1 MKLKKAITSGIII
14 AMTMSLVAC
23 GGGNSKS
30 DTNTQKS
37 SEIDK
42 ISYEYE
48 QDLNIIDDNYRNYYE
63 IFVYSFADS
72 NGDGVGDLKGIENKL
87 DYIADMGFNGI
98 WMTPIMPSTTYH
110 KYDVT
115 DYCNIDK
122 EYGTLDDFKSL
133 LNKCHEK
140 GINLIIDVPFNHSS
154 SKHPWFVEAT
164 DYLKGLEKGEEPD
177 ANECKYVDYYH
188 FSKEQEDATYYNVP
202 GTEYYYEG
210 SFWQE
215 MPDLNLENESL
226 KQDIKDIAKFWV
238 DLGVDGFRMD
248 AVMHYSE
255 TDEKL
260 NTSTINWI
268 YEYCKELNKDFY
280 MVSEVWA
287 NEETIAS
294 YYTSKTPSMFNF
306 DTSSVEGCLAKV
318 ALGNSN
324 AESYVNK
331 MVEYQEKYSGNNPDF
346 IDAPFLTNHD
356 QVRIANN
363 LQCDANKIKE
373 AAGLLLMMSGNPFVY
388 YGEEIGMISK
398 GSEDEN
404 KRLPMYWSKDGS
416 EVCQGAENAAKDVEQ
431 VFDCVDDQLKDSKS
445 ILNYYKR
452 AIRLRNENPEIA
464 RGKVE
469 IVDSLTEGD
478 VAVITKEYD
487 GSKIAILFNTSDEAK
502 DIDISSTDIKDMDI
516 RGYLTLNGE
525 VVTMDNGK
533 VSIPSKGICILK

>member
-226 KQDIKDIAKFWV
+226 KQDIKDIAK
-238 DLGVDGFRMD
+238 LPCG
-248 AVMHYSE
+248 SC
-255 TDEKL
+255 L
-260 NTSTINWI
+260 NW
-268 YEYCKELNKDFY
+268 
-280 MVSEVWA
+280 
-287 NEETIAS
+287 
-294 YYTSKTPSMFNF
+294 
-306 DTSSVEGCLAKV
+306 
-318 ALGNSN
+318 
-324 AESYVNK
+324 
-331 MVEYQEKYSGNNPDF
+331 
-346 IDAPFLTNHD
+346 
-356 QVRIANN
+356 R
-363 LQCDANKIKE
+363 
-373 AAGLLLMMSGNPFVY
+373 
-388 YGEEIGMISK
+388 
-398 GSEDEN
+398 
-404 KRLPMYWSKDGS
+404 
-416 EVCQGAENAAKDVEQ
+416 
-431 VFDCVDDQLKDSKS
+431 
-445 ILNYYKR
+445 
-452 AIRLRNENPEIA
+452 
-464 RGKVE
+464 
-469 IVDSLTEGD
+469 
-478 VAVITKEYD
+478 
-487 GSKIAILFNTSDEAK
+487 
-502 DIDISSTDIKDMDI
+502 
-516 RGYLTLNGE
+516 
-525 VVTMDNGK
+525 
-533 VSIPSKGICILK
+533 